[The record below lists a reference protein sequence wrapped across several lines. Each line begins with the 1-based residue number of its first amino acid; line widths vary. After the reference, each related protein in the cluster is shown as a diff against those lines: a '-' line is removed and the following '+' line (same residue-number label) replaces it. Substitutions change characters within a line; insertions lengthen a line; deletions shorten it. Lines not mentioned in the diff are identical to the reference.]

1 MANPATIAHGPGLL
15 GTILNVL
22 FYGIM
27 VTQTF
32 LYYNTY
38 RRDRLW
44 MKLFVAGLFIADTV
58 NSAFDIWWIYDVV
71 INHFGD
77 FSALETGNWV
87 FATDPAMVGIIATSV
102 QLFFAWRIKVLTQN
116 NWIVGVVVFSAMG
129 SIFGGLGTAIAI
141 HYVPEFIEFQKFQ
154 AVVIIWL
161 ILAAI
166 CDTTITI
173 SLTIHLR
180 RHRTGFAATD
190 HLLDKIIRITVQNGL
205 ITALW
210 AIADLITYLATPTG
224 AHLALNFP
232 LAKLY
237 TNSLLSTLNSRRSGE
252 SYAQKTSE
260 TSSPGIIQPRDLTNL
275 ASRKGGDVVP
285 VNFNATAHAEVCLPG
300 MYGDYGTKLTG
311 QVYVGVEV
319 EEAHEMGD
327 MKQKRDVEW
336 SGDDSINSQKA

>member
-15 GTILNVL
+15 GVILNVL

-32 LYYNTY
+32 LYFNTY
-38 RRDRLW
+38 RNDRLW
-44 MKLFVAGLFIADTV
+44 MKLYVSGLFLADTV
-58 NSAFDIWWIYDVV
+58 NCVFDIWWIYDIV

-87 FATDPAMVGIIATSV
+87 FATDPAMVGIIATGV
-102 QLFFAWRIKVLTQN
+102 QLFFAWRIKVLTNN
-116 NWIVGVVVFSAMG
+116 NWIVGTIVVTAMG
-129 SIFGGLGTAIAI
+129 SIFGGIATAAAI
-141 HYVPEFIEFQKFQ
+141 HFVPEFIEFQKFQ

-173 SLTIHLR
+173 TLTLHLR
-180 RHRTGFAATD
+180 RHRTGFASTD
-190 HLLDKIIRITVQNGL
+190 YLLDKIIRITVQNGL

-210 AIADLITYLATPTG
+210 AIADLITYLSTPTG

-237 TNSLLSTLNSRRSGE
+237 TNSLLSSLNSRRSGQT
-252 SYAQKTSE
+252 YAQQTTE
-260 TSSPGIIQPRDLTNL
+260 TSQPGVIQPRDLANL
-275 ASRKGGDVVP
+275 TSRKGDVVP
-285 VNFNATAHAEVCLPG
+285 VNFTSTAHAEVL
-300 MYGDYGTKLTG
+300 
-311 QVYVGVEV
+311 VGVEV

-327 MKQKRDVEW
+327 IKQKRDVEW
-336 SGDDSINSQKA
+336 STDNSLSSRNV